1 MRSDSDP
8 VHGAFA
14 PSSLLPAA
22 HFVSEDG
29 SQHKDGGHGSLL
41 PMSDTLP
48 AGYPVSQK
56 NPPSHDEGAT
66 RDFETRTEKFTL
78 RVSPSEKEA
87 FAARASR
94 LGVTTG
100 AWARAVLLDEL
111 DARHDNVDAIIRAR
125 SVMPVRPEL
134 AQAVE
139 QVRRVG
145 VNLNQVIRK
154 GLPVDDALLREVMTA
169 LRDVREMLGDRTSL

>member
-1 MRSDSDP
+1 MASTPDP

-14 PSSLLPAA
+14 PSSLPPATRNA
-22 HFVSEDG
+22 GEDG

-48 AGYPVSQK
+48 AGCTRVTAES
-56 NPPSHDEGAT
+56 PSHDEGAT
-66 RDFETRTEKFTL
+66 RDFETRTERFTL
-78 RVSPSEKEA
+78 RVSPSEKASFE
-87 FAARASR
+87 ARARR

-139 QVRRVG
+139 QARRVG